1 MGSQALIQSA
11 ASNNCHKLRGLLQ
24 TGAIYVD
31 VVDWLG
37 HSALFAAAVSTTECI
52 IRVFE
57 NLVAILLMYVFNR
70 YMVTVMQ

>member
-11 ASNNCHKLRGLLQ
+11 ATNNCHKLQGLLQ

-37 HSALFAAAVSTTECI
+37 HSALFAAAVSTIADCI
-52 IRVFE
+52 IRLFYSW
-57 NLVAILLMYVFNR
+57 ILPSVYI
-70 YMVTVMQ
+70 